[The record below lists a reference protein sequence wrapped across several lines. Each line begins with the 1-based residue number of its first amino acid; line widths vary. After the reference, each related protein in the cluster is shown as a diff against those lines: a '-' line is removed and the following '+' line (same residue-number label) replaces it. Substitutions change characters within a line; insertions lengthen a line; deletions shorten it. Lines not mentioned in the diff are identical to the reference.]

1 MAWVNFLSS
10 LIKPLNDHDLV
21 IGITL
26 LECNVTV
33 KHCKISG
40 LFSSEHALTYLKLK
54 MNISFLLGDDNHELI
69 FLNVI
74 V

>member
-10 LIKPLNDHDLV
+10 LIKPLNDHDLL

-26 LECNVTV
+26 LECDVTV
-33 KHCKISG
+33 KHSKISG